1 MSSAPDS
8 PERAA
13 LEAKLQD
20 FNGRYQH
27 LSWNGPF
34 SSNPEETQALAQVL
48 GTVARQ
54 TSWEIWMEKP
64 GVPHSWTG
72 QVGAPLRAAVQFD
85 EDDLAA
91 SSLEYLAFRLTAA
104 IAGMEA
110 HEALELAR
118 FDGVYAV
125 NPHGSGKQLGL
136 LGALVTEY
144 LTNAAVLS

>member
-1 MSSAPDS
+1 MPSTPGS
-8 PERAA
+8 PERGA

-20 FNGRYQH
+20 FKGRYHH

-34 SSNPEETQALAQVL
+34 SSNPEETRALAQVL
-48 GTVARQ
+48 GTVAGE

-85 EDDLAA
+85 EADLAA
-91 SSLEYLAFRLTAA
+91 SSPEYLAFKLTAA

-110 HEALELAR
+110 HEALEFAR
-118 FDGVYAV
+118 FDGAYAV
-125 NPHGSGKQLGL
+125 NPHGSGEQLGL

-144 LTNAAVLS
+144 LTNAAVLP